1 MMINQVK
8 PITRSC
14 SKKSKSHSLLLSTLL
29 NRLKLCDNKKVSSK
43 SIVYKLVNEHLR
55 DIIMC
60 IKFPNLGKSSLS
72 KLKLVNLKELM
83 AKFTAFIGI
92 IAEQNLLN
100 QVNGRQVDFLIQIKS
115 KNHQIKLS
123 IVIKMSLQ
131 STSILMKTV

>member
-1 MMINQVK
+1 MMIKQVK

-29 NRLKLCDNKKVSSK
+29 NRLKLCNNKKVSSK

-72 KLKLVNLKELM
+72 NLKLVNLKELM

-92 IAEQNLLN
+92 IAEQNLSN

-131 STSILMKTV
+131 SASILMKTV